1 MNIFLRQKFRQ
12 ITNLSTNK
20 WNRWKKTQKFA
31 MFYKKCL
38 PIMAFCGISFYFLKK
53 KMQQKFFVN
62 FSNSINK
69 YLHSILTSKEIENDG
84 VNLVNR
90 VIAHPQT
97 TSSLALLVKGAIKDK
112 EISKGLLDFSN
123 SLFVDLLQDKKIQ
136 NLIQK
141 NLQISLQNKS
151 LKMECINL
159 IQYILNQEK
168 TKEITKNYFIEMFY
182 KNEFKKTFTNLVMES
197 AIVTMK
203 KNETKKK
210 FSEFIAEVWSDSN
223 LRWNIFKRALQFWSN
238 SSKV

>member
-1 MNIFLRQKFRQ
+1 
-12 ITNLSTNK
+12 
-20 WNRWKKTQKFA
+20 
-31 MFYKKCL
+31 
-38 PIMAFCGISFYFLKK
+38 MAFCGISFYFLKK

-112 EISKGLLDFSN
+112 EISKGLFDFSN

-151 LKMECINL
+151 LKIECINL
-159 IQYILNQEK
+159 LQYILNQEK

>member
-1 MNIFLRQKFRQ
+1 
-12 ITNLSTNK
+12 
-20 WNRWKKTQKFA
+20 
-31 MFYKKCL
+31 
-38 PIMAFCGISFYFLKK
+38 MAFCGISFYFLKK

-112 EISKGLLDFSN
+112 EISKGLFDFSN

-168 TKEITKNYFIEMFY
+168 TKEITKNYFIEMFD

-210 FSEFIAEVWSDSN
+210 FSEFIAKVWSDSN